1 MPCARKPNA
10 TQARK
15 HPSSMK
21 ILLIEDE
28 PKVASFIK
36 KGLEEQSYEVDQAY
50 DGSLGIRLALQKE
63 YDLIILDIIL
73 PNMNGLD
80 VCREIRRHNSTVSI
94 LMLTALGT
102 TDDKIIGLDAGADD
116 YLTKP
121 FEFKE
126 LLARIRAISRRSS
139 ESIVGERLGIADLEM
154 DVVRKTVLRAGKP
167 ISLTAREFA
176 LLHYLLRNKGRVVSR
191 VDITEQVWETSFD
204 TGSNVIDVYIN
215 FLRKKVD
222 KGHTSRLIHTLV
234 GMGYV
239 LKEQDEV

>member
-1 MPCARKPNA
+1 
-10 TQARK
+10 
-15 HPSSMK
+15 MK

-50 DGSLGIRLALQKE
+50 DGTLGIRLALQKE

-80 VCREIRRHNSTVSI
+80 VCREIRRHNTTVSI

-139 ESIVGERLGIADLEM
+139 ESSVGEKLSIADLEM
-154 DVVRKTVLRAGKP
+154 DVVAKTVTRGGKP
-167 ISLTAREFA
+167 LNLTAREFA
-176 LLHYLLRNKGRVVSR
+176 LLHYLLRNKGRVLSR

-222 KGHTSRLIHTLV
+222 KGYAAKLIHTLV

-239 LKEQDEV
+239 LKEQKEV

>member
-1 MPCARKPNA
+1 
-10 TQARK
+10 
-15 HPSSMK
+15 MK

-36 KGLEEQSYEVDQAY
+36 KGLEEQNYEVDQAY
-50 DGSLGIRLALQKE
+50 DGSLGIRLALQNE

-73 PNMNGLD
+73 PHMNGLD

-102 TDDKIIGLDAGADD
+102 TDDKITGLDAGADD

-126 LLARIRAISRRSS
+126 LLARIRAVSRRSS
-139 ESIVGERLGIADLEM
+139 DNNTGERLSIADLEL
-154 DVVRKTVLRAGKP
+154 DVTRKTVTRAGKP
-167 ISLTAREFA
+167 ISLTAREFT

-215 FLRKKVD
+215 FLRKKID
-222 KGHTSRLIHTLV
+222 KGHSSRLIHTLV

-239 LKEQDEV
+239 LKEQDEG

>member
-1 MPCARKPNA
+1 
-10 TQARK
+10 
-15 HPSSMK
+15 MK

-28 PKVASFIK
+28 PKVAAFIK
-36 KGLEEQSYEVDQAY
+36 KGLEEQAFEVDQAY
-50 DGSLGIRLALQKE
+50 DGLFGVKLALQNE

-73 PNMNGLD
+73 PNMNGLE
-80 VCREIRRHNSTVSI
+80 VCREIRKHNTTVAI

-102 TDDKIIGLDAGADD
+102 TDDKITGLDAGADD

-126 LLARIRAISRRSS
+126 LLARMRALTRRSN
-139 ESIVGERLGIADLEM
+139 ESSSTEKLSIADLEM
-154 DVVRKTVLRAGKP
+154 DVVKKTVTRAGKP
-167 ISLTAREFA
+167 INLTAREFA
-176 LLHYLLRNKGRVVSR
+176 LLHYLLRNRERVVSR

-215 FLRKKVD
+215 FLRKKID
-222 KGHTSRLIHTLV
+222 KDHPSKLIHTLV

-239 LKEQDEV
+239 LKEQAEV

>member
-1 MPCARKPNA
+1 MR
-10 TQARK
+10 
-15 HPSSMK
+15 

-36 KGLEEQSYEVDQAY
+36 KGLEEQTYEVDQAY
-50 DGSLGIRLALQKE
+50 DGTFGVKLALQHA
-63 YDLIILDIIL
+63 YDLVILDIIL

-80 VCREIRRHNSTVSI
+80 VCREIRRHDTSVAI

-102 TDDKIIGLDAGADD
+102 TDDKITGLDAGADD

-126 LLARIRAISRRSS
+126 LLARIRALTRRGTDNSN
-139 ESIVGERLGIADLEM
+139 GEKLSIADLEM
-154 DVVRKTVLRAGKP
+154 DLVKKTVTRGGHP
-167 ISLTAREFA
+167 INLTAREFA
-176 LLHYLLRNKGRVVSR
+176 LLHYFLRNQGRVVSR

-204 TGSNVIDVYIN
+204 SGSNVIDVYIN
-215 FLRKKVD
+215 FLRKKID
-222 KGHTSRLIHTLV
+222 KGHNARLIHTLV

-239 LKEQDEV
+239 LKEEDA

>member
-1 MPCARKPNA
+1 
-10 TQARK
+10 
-15 HPSSMK
+15 MK

-36 KGLEEQSYEVDQAY
+36 KGLEEQSYEVDLAY
-50 DGSLGIRLALQKE
+50 DGFFGVKLALQHD

-73 PNMNGLD
+73 PNASGLD
-80 VCREIRRHNSTVSI
+80 ICRQIRKQNLSVSI

-102 TDDKIIGLDAGADD
+102 TDDKIVGLDAGADD

-126 LLARIRAISRRSS
+126 LLARIRALTRRSAD
-139 ESIVGERLGIADLEM
+139 ITPGEKLNLSDLEM
-154 DVVRKTVLRAGKP
+154 DMVKKTVTRAGQQ
-167 ISLTAREFA
+167 ITLTAREFS
-176 LLHYLLRNKGRVVSR
+176 LLYYLLRNKGRVVSR
-191 VDITEQVWETSFD
+191 VDIVENVWETSFD

-215 FLRKKVD
+215 FLRKKID
-222 KGHTSRLIHTLV
+222 KNFSPKLIHTLV

-239 LKEQDEV
+239 LKDDGAA